1 VSGQV
6 AGLECESAL
15 DGIRLEIAIAPGA
28 RAAPPETA
36 EVIARSLAAAAQAT
50 GAQGTLGILV
60 EDDAGIRALNR
71 QWRGIDA
78 PTNVLSF
85 PAAAIPSGAP
95 KHLGDIAVSYE
106 TVVRESRAQSR
117 PYAHHVAHLA
127 VHGLLHLLG
136 YDHQDEGAADAMED
150 FERKILARLGI
161 PDPYID

>member
-1 VSGQV
+1 MSGQL
-6 AGLECESAL
+6 AGLECDSAS

-36 EVIARSLAAAAQAT
+36 EAIARALAAAAQAT

-71 QWRGIDA
+71 EWRSIDA
-78 PTNVLSF
+78 ATNVLSF
-85 PAAAIPSGAP
+85 PAAAMPSRAP
-95 KHLGDIAVSYE
+95 RHLGDIAISYE

-136 YDHQDEGAADAMED
+136 CDHQDESAADAMED
-150 FERKILARLGI
+150 FECKILARLGI